1 MHISNVGFHSEVIN
15 QISKYSKHML
25 AQLFSGSVPLGEI
38 KSSPKCD
45 KLMLY
50 VFTINLILI
59 KIY

>member
-1 MHISNVGFHSEVIN
+1 
-15 QISKYSKHML
+15 ML